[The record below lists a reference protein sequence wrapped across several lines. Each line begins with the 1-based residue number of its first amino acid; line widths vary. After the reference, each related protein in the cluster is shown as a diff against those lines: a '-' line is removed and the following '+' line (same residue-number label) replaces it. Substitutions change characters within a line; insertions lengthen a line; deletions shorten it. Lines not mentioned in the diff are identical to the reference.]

1 MEKIKFNIDDY
12 KKEVQE
18 SNKECI
24 DTILCTKRLSQ
35 DDKFEY
41 IENLNKLYDFCKLER
56 PENIVFVSS
65 PILLAFSSGAARYY
79 WNEIMVK
86 DSATR
91 SATDSATRSAT
102 RSATKNATISATDS
116 ASRSATDSATRS
128 ATDSATY
135 SATYSATRS
144 ATISATENATENA
157 TDSATIS
164 ATENATEN
172 ATYSATRS
180 ATISATRS
188 ATDSATISATENA
201 TENATYSATRS
212 ATISA
217 TRSATRRATI
227 SATRRATI
235 SATSSATRSA
245 TISATE
251 NATYSATRS
260 ATHSA
265 TRSATHSATRS
276 ATRRATISATSSAT
290 DSATYSATYSATDSA
305 THSATYS
312 ATSSATRRA
321 TSSATDSATY
331 SATEISTGI
340 IVPENYV
347 KCILDFFKS
356 MNISV
361 DENLLHTYIKGFNS
375 IYQGGNNWASWDYYL
390 NLYRKIG
397 KPIPGHDYTGFDLWN
412 KLNVAGARVLER
424 DFAMISE
431 KPTSIVMKNDLAHN
445 LQGPA
450 VEFMDGVKY
459 YMAYGNFI
467 PSWIVT
473 TPIKD
478 ITKEKILNEKN
489 VDHRRYLIE
498 RIGIEKYIDILGGA
512 NVLDVY
518 ESKIG
523 GRYELLQIDINGE
536 KCNYLKMI
544 NQTEFVYHIEGVT
557 NECET
562 VKDAIMFRNGMKS
575 FAEPKYL
582 S

>member
-144 ATISATENATENA
+144 ATISAT
-157 TDSATIS
+157 D
-164 ATENATEN
+164 
-172 ATYSATRS
+172 
-180 ATISATRS
+180 
-188 ATDSATISATENA
+188 
-201 TENATYSATRS
+201 
-212 ATISA
+212 
-217 TRSATRRATI
+217 
-227 SATRRATI
+227 
-235 SATSSATRSA
+235 
-245 TISATE
+245 
-251 NATYSATRS
+251 
-260 ATHSA
+260 
-265 TRSATHSATRS
+265 
-276 ATRRATISATSSAT
+276 
-290 DSATYSATYSATDSA
+290 
-305 THSATYS
+305 S

>member
-116 ASRSATDSATRS
+116 ASRSATDSATR
-128 ATDSATY
+128 
-135 SATYSATRS
+135 
-144 ATISATENATENA
+144 
-157 TDSATIS
+157 
-164 ATENATEN
+164 
-172 ATYSATRS
+172 
-180 ATISATRS
+180 
-188 ATDSATISATENA
+188 
-201 TENATYSATRS
+201 
-212 ATISA
+212 
-217 TRSATRRATI
+217 
-227 SATRRATI
+227 
-235 SATSSATRSA
+235 
-245 TISATE
+245 
-251 NATYSATRS
+251 
-260 ATHSA
+260 
-265 TRSATHSATRS
+265 
-276 ATRRATISATSSAT
+276 
-290 DSATYSATYSATDSA
+290 
-305 THSATYS
+305 
-312 ATSSATRRA
+312 
-321 TSSATDSATY
+321 SATDSATY